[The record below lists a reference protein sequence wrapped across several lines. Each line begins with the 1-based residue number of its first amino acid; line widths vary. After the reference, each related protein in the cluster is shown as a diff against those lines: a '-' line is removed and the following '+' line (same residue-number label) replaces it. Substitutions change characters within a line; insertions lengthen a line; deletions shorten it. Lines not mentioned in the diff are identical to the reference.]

1 MKQFTSI
8 HDVPDPE
15 KLTGEALGLKK
26 TAAGL
31 SQPASKLTLGLIFM
45 NPSLRTRLS
54 TQKAAQL
61 LGMNILTVNAA
72 TEGWALETGNLPM
85 NGTTVEHIEEAAAV
99 MGEYCDI
106 VGIRNFPS
114 LTDREKDESEEVLHT
129 WITHCRK
136 PVLSL
141 ESATRHPL
149 QSLADMMTITEHATK
164 KRPKVVLTW
173 APHIRPVPH
182 AVANSFAE
190 WMRSMHA
197 EFVIACPEEA
207 MLSEQFTSGASI
219 THDQEAALE
228 GADFVYAKSWAS
240 RDNYGSLVPG
250 KESWM
255 LSGEKMK
262 LTDEGKLMHCL
273 PVRRDVE
280 IPAVLLKSKNSL
292 VIKQAANRVYAAQAV
307 LRALAETNYPGM
319 LKHQSHYDHSY

>member
-8 HDVPDPE
+8 HDVPDPA
-15 KLTGEALGLKK
+15 KLISDALELKK
-26 TAAGL
+26 AGRQF
-31 SQPASKLTLGLIFM
+31 SPAQKLTLGLIFM

-54 TQKAAQL
+54 TQKAAQQL
-61 LGMNILTVNAA
+61 SMNILTVNAT

-85 NGTTVEHIEEAAAV
+85 DGATVEHIEEAAAV

-114 LTDREKDESEEVLHT
+114 LTDREKDESEETFNT

-149 QSLADMMTITEHATK
+149 QSLADMMTITEHATV
-164 KRPKVVLTW
+164 KRPKVVLSW
-173 APHIRPVPH
+173 APHIKPVPH

-190 WMRSMHA
+190 WMRCMHA

-207 MLSEQFTSGASI
+207 MLSEKFTSGASI

-240 RDNYGSLVPG
+240 RDNYGSLITG

-255 LSGEKMK
+255 LDEAKMR
-262 LTDEGKLMHCL
+262 LTNNGKLMHCL

-280 IPAVLLKSKNSL
+280 IPAALLKGKNSL
-292 VIKQAANRVYAAQAV
+292 VVQQAANRVYAAQAV
-307 LRALAETNYPGM
+307 LKALAETNYPAT
-319 LKHQSHYDHSY
+319 LKQSHYDHSY